1 MKPIKMYTDP
11 QTTRSNNLE
20 KFEENRSNFSYQ
32 VYEKMPITLVKILK
46 TERLRK
52 NLVKDILK
60 LSLDVWKDDGIP

>member
-1 MKPIKMYTDP
+1 MKPIQIYTDP

-32 VYEKMPITLVKILK
+32 VYEKRPITLVKILK